1 MAAKQPMQQTSNAAA
16 TSAAPLLEIDNLQ
29 TYFHT
34 MDGVVRAVDG
44 VSLQIQRGRTL
55 GLVGESGCGKSVTAH
70 SILRLLPKRISQI
83 AGGKIVYHREDGSQ
97 VDMVTLNSDGD
108 LIRSI
113 RGNEISMIFQ
123 EPLTSLSPVHTVGS
137 QIAEA
142 IALHQRV
149 NKREARQRTIDLLNQ
164 VSIPNPEQRF
174 GEYPHQF
181 SGGMRQRAMIAMAL
195 SCQPK
200 LLIADEPTTALDVTI
215 QAQILEIMQNLQD
228 DMGMAILIITHDLGV
243 IAEMAD
249 DVAVMYMGRIVERG
263 DVESIFNRP
272 LHPYT
277 VGLMRS
283 IPQLGSRSKE
293 RLTPIPGSVPD
304 PFSIPQGCAFYPR
317 CPAAKQDA
325 CQQEIPLQE
334 VEPGHWVRCTL
345 YN

>member
-1 MAAKQPMQQTSNAAA
+1 MTDS
-16 TSAAPLLEIDNLQ
+16 PLLEINNLK
-29 TYFHT
+29 TYFNT

-44 VSLQIQRGRTL
+44 VSLNVPAGKTL

-70 SILRLLPKRISQI
+70 SILRLLPKRTSEI
-83 AGGKIVYHREDGSQ
+83 ADGAINFRRADGNV
-97 VDMVTLNSDGD
+97 VDMTKLAPDGEE
-108 LIRSI
+108 IRSI

-123 EPLTSLSPVHTVGS
+123 EPLTSLSPVHTVGI

-142 IALHQRV
+142 VSLHQGV
-149 NKREARQRTIDLLNQ
+149 PKVEAQERTIHLFEQ
-164 VSIPNPEQRF
+164 VGIAAAEQRF

-195 SCQPK
+195 SCNPR

-215 QAQILEIMQNLQD
+215 QAQILELMKSLQKD
-228 DMGMAILIITHDLGV
+228 LGMAIMVITHDLGV

-249 DVAVMYMGRIVERG
+249 QVAVMYMGKVVETG
-263 DVESIFNRP
+263 DVRTIFNKP

-283 IPQLGSRSKE
+283 IPKMGNTVKE

-317 CPAAKQDA
+317 CPAPKKAS
-325 CQQEIPLQE
+325 CQQEVPLQE

-345 YN
+345 Y